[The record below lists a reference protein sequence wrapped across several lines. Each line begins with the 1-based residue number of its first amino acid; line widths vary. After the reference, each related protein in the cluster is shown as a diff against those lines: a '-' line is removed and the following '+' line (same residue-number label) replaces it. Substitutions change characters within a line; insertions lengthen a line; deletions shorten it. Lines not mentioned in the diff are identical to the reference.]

1 MSASVGRR
9 DPFLGAVLDG
19 KYEVVAAIARGGMG
33 RVYRAVQRPLGREV
47 ALKVLDLDQLD
58 AKAKGADFARRFFLE
73 AAACAKLH
81 HPNTVVV
88 YDYGQATED
97 VFYIAM
103 ELLDGRTLDHVLQV
117 EAPLDPVRVKHIAL
131 QICGSIAEAHER
143 GMIHRDL
150 KPSNVML
157 NVRGADPDFVK
168 VLDFGLVKQADD
180 VGLTQSGALLGT
192 PRYIAPEQIGSS
204 DVGPESDVYSLGAC
218 LYHCLTGRPPFES
231 DSKFVLLAS
240 HMNVEPPAIHDVYP
254 ESPTSPELAAV
265 VMRCLRKD
273 PAMRYRSMGELVDAL
288 LSTPEPSSAGRSS
301 LPTSS
306 SPGVSSGAS
315 SGISSAGLS
324 RAGLSR
330 PGASRPPSALERSGV
345 QRSSP
350 DVLAT
355 SVQRPGASLAQAPTM
370 AAPSAPSLAD
380 DPKRAVPVALVAVLL
395 GALAV
400 IGGWWLL
407 RGPAAPEMRAT
418 PIVSTPLVP
427 NPVAPT
433 PVEPTPTVASP
444 TPTAPP
450 TSVAHD
456 AVRLVVEPVGARV
469 RRADVDLGD
478 APITLPIPSGESWTL
493 RVAADGYEPRDVT
506 VLAGQ
511 GEVRITLERERSG
524 GRRSRPVAAEPAPGT
539 PTPVVT
545 PPPVEPPPAPPVMR
559 EPSVRTDNRDPWA
572 R

>member
-58 AKAKGADFARRFFLE
+58 AKAKGSDFARRFFLE

-231 DSKFVLLAS
+231 ESKFVLLAS
-240 HMNVEPPAIHDVYP
+240 HMNVEPPAIHEVYP

-265 VMRCLRKD
+265 IMRCLRKD
-273 PAMRYRSMGELVDAL
+273 PAMRFRSMGELVDAL

-306 SPGVSSGAS
+306 SPGLSSS
-315 SGISSAGLS
+315 SGISSPGV
-324 RAGLSR
+324 SR
-330 PGASRPPSALERSGV
+330 PGTSKAPSALERSGV

-370 AAPSAPSLAD
+370 AASSTPSLVD

-395 GALAV
+395 GALVV

-407 RGPAAPEMRAT
+407 RGPATPEMRAT
-418 PIVSTPLVP
+418 PIVSTPVS
-427 NPVAPT
+427 PT
-433 PVEPTPTVASP
+433 PVVPTSSASSTPTT
-444 TPTAPP
+444 TPTTAAIDP
-450 TSVAHD
+450 
-456 AVRLVVEPVGARV
+456 VRLVVEPAGARV

-478 APITLPIPSGESWTL
+478 APLTLPIPSGESWTL
-493 RVAADGYEPRDVT
+493 RVAADGYEARDVT

-511 GEVRITLERERSG
+511 GEVRVSLERERSG
-524 GRRSRPVAAEPAPGT
+524 GRRPRPVTTEPEPST

-545 PPPVEPPPAPPVMR
+545 PPSVEPPPAMR
-559 EPSVRTDNRDPWA
+559 EPSVRTDNRDPWGGG
-572 R
+572 

>member
-33 RVYRAVQRPLGREV
+33 RVYSAVQRPLGREV

-58 AKAKGADFARRFFLE
+58 AKAKGSDFARRFFLE

-88 YDYGQATED
+88 YDYGQASED

-231 DSKFVLLAS
+231 ESKFVLLAS
-240 HMNVEPPAIHDVYP
+240 HMNVEPPAIHEVYP

-265 VMRCLRKD
+265 IMRCLRKD

-306 SPGVSSGAS
+306 SPGIS
-315 SGISSAGLS
+315 SGISSPGI
-324 RAGLSR
+324 SR
-330 PGASRPPSALERSGV
+330 PGTSKPPSVLERSGV

-355 SVQRPGASLAQAPTM
+355 SVQRPGVSLAQAPTM
-370 AAPSAPSLAD
+370 AAPSTPSLAD

-407 RGPAAPEMRAT
+407 RGPATPEMRAT
-418 PIVSTPLVP
+418 PIVSTPV
-427 NPVAPT
+427 PT
-433 PVEPTPTVASP
+433 PVEPPA
-444 TPTAPP
+444 TPTAPTTTP
-450 TSVAHD
+450 TTTPTTPTTTSIEP
-456 AVRLVVEPVGARV
+456 VRLLVEPVGARV

-493 RVAADGYEPRDVT
+493 RVAADGYEPREVT

-524 GRRSRPVAAEPAPGT
+524 GRRPRPVTTEP
-539 PTPVVT
+539 PTVVAPVVT
-545 PPPVEPPPAPPVMR
+545 PPPVEPAPVMR

>member
-58 AKAKGADFARRFFLE
+58 AKAKGSDFARRFFLE

-231 DSKFVLLAS
+231 ESKFVLLAS
-240 HMNVEPPAIHDVYP
+240 HMNVEPPAIHEVYP

-265 VMRCLRKD
+265 IMRCLRKD
-273 PAMRYRSMGELVDAL
+273 PAMRFRSMGELVDAL

-306 SPGVSSGAS
+306 SPGLSSS
-315 SGISSAGLS
+315 SGISSPGV
-324 RAGLSR
+324 SR
-330 PGASRPPSALERSGV
+330 PGTSKAPSALERSGV

-370 AAPSAPSLAD
+370 AASSTPSLVD

-395 GALAV
+395 GALVV

-407 RGPAAPEMRAT
+407 RGPATPEMRAT
-418 PIVSTPLVP
+418 PIVSTPVS
-427 NPVAPT
+427 PT
-433 PVEPTPTVASP
+433 PVVPTSSASSTPTT
-444 TPTAPP
+444 TPTTAAIDP
-450 TSVAHD
+450 
-456 AVRLVVEPVGARV
+456 VRLVVEPAGARV

-478 APITLPIPSGESWTL
+478 APLTLPIPSGESWTL
-493 RVAADGYEPRDVT
+493 RVAADGYEARDVT

-511 GEVRITLERERSG
+511 GEVRVSLERERSG
-524 GRRSRPVAAEPAPGT
+524 GRRPRPVTTEPEPST
-539 PTPVVT
+539 PTPVT
-545 PPPVEPPPAPPVMR
+545 PPSVEPPPAMR
-559 EPSVRTDNRDPWA
+559 EPSVRTDNRDPWGGG
-572 R
+572 

>member
-1 MSASVGRR
+1 MSASVSRR
-9 DPFLGAVLDG
+9 DPFLGMVLDG
-19 KYEVVAAIARGGMG
+19 KYEVVSAIARGGMG
-33 RVYRAVQRPLGREV
+33 RVYRAIQRPLGREV

-58 AKAKGADFARRFFLE
+58 GRAKGSDFSRRFFLE

-88 YDYGQATED
+88 YDYGQANED

-103 ELLDGRTLDHVLQV
+103 ELLDGRTLDHVLQT

-168 VLDFGLVKQADD
+168 VLDFGLVKNADD
-180 VGLTQSGALLGT
+180 AGLTQSGALLGT

-240 HMNVEPPAIHDVYP
+240 HMNVEPPAIHEVFP

-273 PAMRYRSMGELVDAL
+273 PVMRFRSMGELVDAL
-288 LSTPEPSSAGRSS
+288 LGTPEPSSAGRSS

-306 SPGVSSGAS
+306 SPGLSAS
-315 SGISSAGLS
+315 GLS
-324 RAGLSR
+324 SPGLSGLAS
-330 PGASRPPSALERSGV
+330 PGRSRAESHAKPSPLERSGV

-355 SVQRPGASLAQAPTM
+355 SVERPGASLARAPTM
-370 AAPSAPSLAD
+370 ATPSTPSLAD
-380 DPKRAVPVALVAVLL
+380 DPKRAVPVALMAVLL
-395 GALAV
+395 GALV
-400 IGGWWLL
+400 VVGGWWLL
-407 RGPAAPEMRAT
+407 RKPDAVEMRA
-418 PIVSTPLVP
+418 PITS
-427 NPVAPT
+427 T
-433 PVEPTPTVASP
+433 PVEPTPIPTTTSPPTTDP
-444 TPTAPP
+444 TPTTNP
-450 TSVAHD
+450 SGSLVE
-456 AVRLVVEPVGARV
+456 AVRLLVEPTGARV
-469 RRADVDLGD
+469 RRGEIELGD
-478 APITLPIPSGESWTL
+478 APLNLPVPSGESWTL
-493 RVAADGYEPRDVT
+493 RVAADGYESREVT

-511 GEVRITLERERSG
+511 GEVRISLERERG
-524 GRRSRPVAAEPAPGT
+524 GRRPRPVADPE
-539 PTPVVT
+539 PTPIAPT
-545 PPPVEPPPAPPVMR
+545 PPPVVQPEPTPMREPMR
-559 EPSVRTDNRDPWA
+559 EPSIRTDNRDPWA